1 MITQFDKGL
10 ELEEL
15 INTLLDQ
22 YLKEYD
28 DLTRRITKEASAVE
42 RAELIQDLKGVGTI
56 ISDLLNELPNR
67 EPEIYIVDGKV
78 Q

>member
-10 ELEEL
+10 ELEKL
-15 INTLLDQ
+15 INKLVDQ

-28 DLTRRITKEASAVE
+28 DLTRRIAKEVNPTE
-42 RAELIQDLKGVGTI
+42 RAELIQDLRGVATTI
-56 ISDLLNELPNR
+56 EDLLNELPNR